1 MLQLHDFMWIGFIL
15 ESKCINAE
23 KIFEL
28 SASLVKFSDTPEERA
43 ANMLHYLSWKD
54 DMHTFHGCMQA
65 NLMKIE
71 AWENEVEARPKGVKQ
86 MKIVKAL
93 YKEFTAYFDT
103 MKGELMNPGR
113 RSFIV
118 FVCFCIG
125 EGGRPPLYNS
135 YNCITLYICNNV
147 IYIYIYI
154 YIYI

>member
-1 MLQLHDFMWIGFIL
+1 MQLHDFLWISFIL
-15 ESKCINAE
+15 ESFCINAE

-28 SASLVKFSDTPEERA
+28 AESLVKFSDPHSEERA
-43 ANMLHYLSWKD
+43 TNMLQHMKWKD
-54 DMHTFHGCMQA
+54 EMCTFHGCMKI
-65 NLMKIE
+65 NMMKLDE
-71 AWENEVEARPKGVKQ
+71 WEKEVEARVKGEKQ
-86 MKIVKAL
+86 MKIVRSL
-93 YKEFTAYFDT
+93 YSEFTAYFDAL
-103 MKGELMNPGR
+103 KGKLMNPGR